1 VSASTELRAGGLDL
15 LAATLGLMCGVP
27 AYTPVSS
34 LFFRA
39 LEHEFMWSKTA
50 AAISLIAL
58 PVTAVGLPFVGVL
71 LDRFGVRRVA
81 ALSVI
86 FLTLSYSWLSM
97 INGNLGS
104 FYAAILGLNVLGCA
118 TGPVAFTRVIAT
130 RFDKARGLALAI
142 ALLGISIGAMV
153 LPPVLAHVISVSG
166 WRTAYRLLAVIS
178 FVGGMLA
185 IALMR
190 SRTASS
196 NIGVPALAF
205 ASLARSK
212 AFWLLSGAIFCISVA
227 SLGIVTQFQSLI
239 IERGLSAG
247 QAVTLLSGLA
257 ASVFV
262 SRLLVGR
269 SLDVFSPQWTAASVL
284 LLAAAG
290 CCLLLWQNISF
301 AYAAT
306 AVTLI
311 GFSIG
316 AELDL
321 LSFFCARN
329 FGLRH
334 FSAIYGA
341 ISFFFY
347 TGIAAGGIA
356 YGALHDLSGTYAWPL
371 LLSAVLFLV
380 AGFLFLMLSS
390 ESRARRPQRTAARAA
405 PIRNSESHT

>member
-1 VSASTELRAGGLDL
+1 MSASTELRAGGLDL
-15 LAATLGLMCGVP
+15 LAATVGLMCGVP

-34 LFFRA
+34 LFFRT
-39 LEHEFMWSKTA
+39 LEHEFSWSKTA

-58 PVTAVGLPFVGVL
+58 PVTAVCLPFVGLL

-81 ALSVI
+81 AVSVI
-86 FLTLSYSWLSM
+86 CLALSYGWLSM
-97 INGNLGS
+97 INGNLS
-104 FYAAILGLNVLGCA
+104 NFYAAILALNVLGCA

-153 LPPVLAHVISVSG
+153 LPPILAHVMAVNG
-166 WRTAYRLLAVIS
+166 WRAAYRLLALIS
-178 FVGGMLA
+178 LVGGMLA
-185 IALMR
+185 IALIR
-190 SRTASS
+190 SPPPESNSAVAPFAFSS
-196 NIGVPALAF
+196 F
-205 ASLARSK
+205 ARSK
-212 AFWLLSGAIFCISVA
+212 DFWLLSGAIFCISVA

-239 IERGLSAG
+239 IERGLFAT
-247 QAVTLLSGLA
+247 QAVTLLSELA

-269 SLDVFSPQWTAASVL
+269 SLDVLSPKWTAATVL

-290 CCLLLWQNISF
+290 CGLLLRQNVGF
-301 AYAAT
+301 GYAAF
-306 AVTLI
+306 AVALI

-329 FGLRH
+329 FDLRH

-347 TGIAAGGIA
+347 TGIAVGGIA
-356 YGALHDLSGTYAWPL
+356 YGALHDLTGTYAWPL
-371 LLSAVLFLV
+371 FLSAVLLLL
-380 AGFLFLMLSS
+380 AAALFLMLPSPTRYGASLPSS
-390 ESRARRPQRTAARAA
+390 ET
-405 PIRNSESHT
+405 HT